1 MGMTSW
7 FRRTRT
13 REENEA
19 MHGVHS
25 PWWAWGPLGLIW
37 YGSHG
42 SSHDVDA
49 GHLNHPG
56 DAGHFNHNMDHGHN
70 MDQGGG
76 FGGFDGGAGGV

>member
-7 FRRTRT
+7 FRRNRT

-19 MHGVHS
+19 MHGLHS

-37 YGSHG
+37 FGSHG
-42 SSHDVDA
+42 SSHNVDA

-56 DAGHFNHNMDHGHN
+56 DIGHHNHDPGA
-70 MDQGGG
+70 G
-76 FGGFDGGAGGV
+76 FGGFDGGGGGGGF